1 MQRFDLGHLEVLEI
15 LLKEES
21 VSRAAE
27 RLNLT
32 PSAISRSLAKIRR
45 SLQDEVLVPS
55 GRNLILTQRGR
66 DLKDRIKKIVDE
78 SRAILSPQV
87 DFDAATMKRVFR
99 IRTGGDVGSL
109 MGENLL
115 KAVSQ
120 KAPFSAL
127 VFLAQGDEDQES
139 LRNGKIDCDI
149 GVPGDLGPEFI
160 SQTLFTFRYVS
171 AFMKKLRPKSGRM
184 SLDAFCSYPHIV
196 VSRRGKTFVLV
207 DEELRKMGRRRSVLG
222 TVATFQE
229 AFVVASHMECIVVAP
244 DVFVSRMK
252 GYFRLS
258 SSELPL
264 STPPV
269 SVALTWHPR
278 YQSDPEHRWFRELIK
293 ACRVSG
299 DASRRE
305 PSRRVDTQK

>member
-1 MQRFDLGHLEVLEI
+1 MQRFDLGHLEVLQI
-15 LLKEES
+15 LLEEES

-27 RLNLT
+27 RLHLS
-32 PSAISRSLAKIRR
+32 PSAVSRSLAKIRL

-78 SRAILSPQV
+78 SRVILSPQA
-87 DFDAATMKRVFR
+87 DFGPARMKRVFR
-99 IRTGGDVGSL
+99 IRTGGDVTNL

-127 VFLAQGDEDQES
+127 VFLTQGDEDQES

-149 GVPGDLGPEFI
+149 GAPGNLGPEFI
-160 SQTLFTFRYVS
+160 SQTLFSFRYVS
-171 AFMKKLRPKSGRM
+171 ALMRKLKTKSGRM

-196 VSRRGKTFVLV
+196 VSRRGKTFVLI
-207 DEELRKMGRRRSVLG
+207 DEELRKRGRQRIVLG

-229 AFVVASHMECIVVAP
+229 AFVIASHMECIVVAP

-252 GYFRLS
+252 GNFKLA
-258 SSELPL
+258 SSELPF

-269 SVALTWHPR
+269 NVALTWHPR

-293 ACRVSG
+293 TCPDTGGVS
-299 DASRRE
+299 R
-305 PSRRVDTQK
+305 

>member
-1 MQRFDLGHLEVLEI
+1 MQSFDLGHLEVLEI
-15 LLKEES
+15 LLEEQS

-32 PSAISRSLAKIRR
+32 PSAVSRSLAKIRR
-45 SLQDEVLVPS
+45 SLQDKVLVPS
-55 GRNLILTQRGR
+55 GRNLILTQRGH

-78 SRAILSPQV
+78 SRLILSPQA
-87 DFDAATMKRVFR
+87 DFDPATMKRVFR
-99 IRTGGDVGSL
+99 IRSGDHVTGI

-120 KAPFSAL
+120 RAPFSAL
-127 VFLAQGDEDQES
+127 VFLAEGDEDPES

-149 GVPGDLGPEFI
+149 GVAGNLGPEFI
-160 SQTLFTFRYVS
+160 SQTLFSYRYVS

-196 VSRRGKTFVLV
+196 VSRRGKTFVLI
-207 DEELRKMGRRRSVLG
+207 DEELLKMGRRRTVLG
-222 TVATFQE
+222 TVATFQQ
-229 AFVVASHMECIVVAP
+229 ALVIASQVECVVVAP
-244 DVFVSRMK
+244 EIFVSRMK
-252 GYFRLS
+252 GYFKLAA
-258 SSELPL
+258 SELPV

-269 SVALTWHPR
+269 NVALTWHPR

-293 ACRVSG
+293 TCPVG
-299 DASRRE
+299 GGASR
-305 PSRRVDTQK
+305 